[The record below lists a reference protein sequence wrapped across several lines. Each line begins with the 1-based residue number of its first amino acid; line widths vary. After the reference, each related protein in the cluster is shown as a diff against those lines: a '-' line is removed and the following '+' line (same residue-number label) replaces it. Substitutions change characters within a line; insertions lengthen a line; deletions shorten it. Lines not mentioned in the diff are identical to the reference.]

1 MFKLNKKKAVPSKTR
16 KILSKTTKFK
26 NHPTKLLCTTKTIE
40 SVEMIVNEG
49 TNNNMGYNFINPLT
63 INEKLSHCS
72 FKPNKYEDCNASV
85 HICPNCGQKTKLT
98 SSYNRLIYHLSENI
112 IYKVYYY
119 YCYSCK
125 TGWPSIPVDCLPNI
139 SLGIDVIGHIAKYH
153 VLNGQSF
160 SSISEHLQ
168 ECHGIKRSVNALRDS
183 FYRFEILC
191 QKSQKLF
198 ETAIQAYFENKNVKF
213 ATFDEAF
220 YKSLYNSKLCLGV
233 IFLPEVQVIAG
244 ITVSK
249 EHNQEIIKNELKH
262 FKENIGDLDVIGVD
276 LAPMYNEPIAEVFTA
291 ISVQYC
297 VFHFFQ
303 ILFRNIVNPLAT
315 EIKKLLKEEIKVFR
329 TDIKTRFVSL
339 RNQLP
344 GKYHHLL
351 EEIEKRFDFCLRRR
365 YPNYLII
372 EIEIFINELVQSVND
387 ARNSFDLKNF
397 LNTQEHDF
405 LNGLDTIIVPS
416 KSFIRKLKK
425 NKNLIE
431 FQEVFTLINEL
442 KSLFQLSEE
451 EIFNQTFQ
459 EIEQKCKES
468 SNLHLREILSY
479 LVKYQ
484 TNLTTYLRKG
494 VDKTTSVLEQV
505 NQRMKK
511 STKNNRGGHYET
523 TMQDF
528 SNIYEFFW
536 NTQPFKSGTESKF
549 AKKSPIARLGESID
563 NDQTNNLSGE
573 WWSWLK
579 PLAYHE
585 YKEQTKIQKEKRKSE
600 SRIFL
605 TNKGLKNNNLSLT
618 YYEKA
623 KNRWKKSET
632 LQSIRNIKNVKPIE
646 IIEEKKVI
654 GDLKGLSTFD
664 TDLYI
669 FLLQFPNGIQ
679 RSFIVS
685 HFKLPRSTI
694 YDALVR
700 LQTENLIYR
709 KKQSIQKRGRQPV
722 HFLAVPLPNG

>member
-1 MFKLNKKKAVPSKTR
+1 MESSEMLAKERTNS
-16 KILSKTTKFK
+16 
-26 NHPTKLLCTTKTIE
+26 TI
-40 SVEMIVNEG
+40 
-49 TNNNMGYNFINPLT
+49 GYNFINPST
-63 INEKLSHCS
+63 IAEKLSHSCLR
-72 FKPNKYEDCNASV
+72 PNKYENCNSNTN
-85 HICPNCGQKTKLT
+85 ICPKCGQKTKLT
-98 SSYNRLIYHLSENI
+98 SNYDRLICHLSETV

-125 TGWPSIPVDCLPNI
+125 TGWPSIPPDCLPNI
-139 SLGIDVIGHIAKYH
+139 SMGIDVIGHIAKYH

-183 FYRFEILC
+183 FYRFEIVC

-198 ETAIQAYFENKNVKF
+198 ETAIQAYFENKDVKF
-213 ATFDEAF
+213 VTFDEAF

-249 EHNQEIIKNELKH
+249 EHNQEIIKNILKN
-262 FKENIGDLDVIGVD
+262 FKENIGDLDAIGVD
-276 LAPMYNEPIAEVFTA
+276 LAPMYKEPIAEVFTA

-303 ILFRNIVNPLAT
+303 ILFRNIVNPLAI
-315 EIKKLLKEEIKVFR
+315 EIKKLLKEEIKIFR
-329 TDIKTRFVSL
+329 TDLKTRFESL
-339 RNQLP
+339 QIQLP

-351 EEIEKRFDFCLRRR
+351 EEIQKRFDFCLKRR

-372 EIEIFINELVQSVND
+372 EIELFINELVQSVND
-387 ARNSFDLKNF
+387 SRNSFDLKNF

-416 KSFIRKLKK
+416 ESFIRKLKK

-431 FQEVFTLINEL
+431 FQEVFKAINEL

-451 EIFNQTFQ
+451 EKFNHSFQ

-468 SNLHLREILSY
+468 SNLHLRKIFSY

-484 TNLTTYLRKG
+484 SNLTTYLHKG
-494 VDKTTSVLEQV
+494 VDKTTSILEQV

-523 TMQDF
+523 TMQGF

-536 NTQPFKSGTESKF
+536 NTQPFRSGTESKF
-549 AKKSPIARLGESID
+549 AKKSPIARLGESIH
-563 NDQTNNLSGE
+563 NIQTNNLSGE

-579 PLAYHE
+579 PLAYHD
-585 YKEQTKIQKEKRKSE
+585 YKEQAKIQKEKRKSE
-600 SRIFL
+600 SRVFL
-605 TNKGLKNNNLSLT
+605 ANKELKNNNLTLN

-632 LQSIRNIKNVKPIE
+632 LQSIRNIKNINSIE
-646 IIEEKKVI
+646 IIEGKKVI
-654 GDLKGLSTFD
+654 GDLKGLSTF
-664 TDLYI
+664 TKDLYI

-679 RSFIVS
+679 RSFLVS

-694 YDALVR
+694 YDALMR
-700 LQTENLIYR
+700 LQNKNLIYR
-709 KKQSIQKRGRQPV
+709 KKQSTQKRGRQPV
-722 HFLAVPLPNG
+722 HYLAVPLPNG